1 MAKNIRIVPS
11 SGSLYFI
18 KDGADITGSIRFELI
33 GSGEDVQI
41 TSEEGGDSILLIN
54 KETGRVGIGPN
65 VSSSANLTISGST
78 NNDVLFVQNE
88 SASFSFS
95 KEGVLVLPNFST
107 KTETNYKPFDI
118 EGGMWFSGSQFFVGT

>member
-1 MAKNIRIVPS
+1 MAKNVRIVPS

-18 KDGADITGSIRFELI
+18 GDGFDITGSVRFELV
-33 GSGEDVQI
+33 GSSENLQI
-41 TSEEGGDSILLIN
+41 SSTEGGDSILLIN
-54 KETGRVGIGPN
+54 KDKERIGIGPN
-65 VSSSANLTISGST
+65 VSASANLTVSGST

-95 KEGVLVLPNFST
+95 KEGVLVLPNFT
-107 KTETNYKPFDI
+107 NKTAANYSPSDI

>member
-1 MAKNIRIVPS
+1 MAKNVRIVPS

-18 KDGADITGSIRFELI
+18 KNGADITGSIRFELI
-33 GSGEDVQI
+33 GSGEDIQI

-54 KETGRVGIGPN
+54 KETGRVGIDPN

-78 NNDVLFVQNE
+78 NNDVLFIQNE

-95 KEGVLVLPNFST
+95 KEGILVLPNFST
-107 KTETNYKPFDI
+107 KTDANYKPTNI
-118 EGGMWFSGSQFFVGT
+118 EGGMWFSGSQFFVGV

>member
-33 GSGEDVQI
+33 GSGEDIQI

-107 KTETNYKPFDI
+107 KTETDYKPLDI

>member
-107 KTETNYKPFDI
+107 KTETDYKPLNI

>member
-33 GSGEDVQI
+33 GSGEDIQI

-107 KTETNYKPFDI
+107 KTETDYKPLNI

>member
-1 MAKNIRIVPS
+1 MAKNVRIVPS

-18 KDGADITGSIRFELI
+18 KNGADITGSIRFELI
-33 GSGEDVQI
+33 GSGEDIQI

-78 NNDVLFVQNE
+78 NNDVLFIQNE

-95 KEGVLVLPNFST
+95 KEGILVLPNFST
-107 KTETNYKPFDI
+107 KTDANYKPTNI
-118 EGGMWFSGSQFFVGT
+118 EGGMWFSGSQFFVGV

>member
-33 GSGEDVQI
+33 GSGEDIQI

-107 KTETNYKPFDI
+107 KTETNYKPLDI